1 MRKNWRNLGRKNWLK
16 SSEQRSVA
24 DSHNLNNSI
33 SLLNKIRRSDFY
45 FTLASCCETKVSN

>member
-1 MRKNWRNLGRKNWLK
+1 MRKNWRNLVRKNWLK
-16 SSEQRSVA
+16 PSEQRSVA

-33 SLLNKIRRSDFY
+33 ILLNKIRRSDFY